1 MRAAIIALMLTIAS
15 QAGAESKQ
23 VSFGD
28 KDIFLWMIVVV
39 EFKGPKMIDIG
50 QLTRGEYSSEP
61 KESTLFFESE
71 EKCIQGLLR
80 FGREQGRGALTF
92 SDKAVSL
99 NLTTKQPSN
108 DTANVF
114 CVPIK
119 GPFTVAP
126 EWKQKFK
133 QKPNNFVSDC
143 KPVNGSCK

>member
-1 MRAAIIALMLTIAS
+1 MRAALIAMMLTFGS
-15 QAGAESKQ
+15 QAAAESKQ
-23 VSFGD
+23 VSFGG
-28 KDIFLWMIVVV
+28 KDMFLWMIVMV
-39 EFKGPKMIDIG
+39 EFNGPKMTDIE

-80 FGREQGRGALTF
+80 LGREKGTGTLSFSGR
-92 SDKAVSL
+92 AVNL
-99 NLTTKQPSN
+99 NITDEQPSKY
-108 DTANVF
+108 TANVF

-133 QKPNNFVSDC
+133 QKPDNFVSDC
-143 KPVNGSCK
+143 KAVNGPCK

>member
-80 FGREQGRGALTF
+80 FGREEGRGTLTF

-133 QKPNNFVSDC
+133 QKPKKSFAEF
-143 KPVNGSCK
+143 KF